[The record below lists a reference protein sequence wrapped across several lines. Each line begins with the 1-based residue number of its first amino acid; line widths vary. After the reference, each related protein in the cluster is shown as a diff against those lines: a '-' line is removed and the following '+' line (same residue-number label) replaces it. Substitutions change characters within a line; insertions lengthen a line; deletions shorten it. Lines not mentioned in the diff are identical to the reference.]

1 LTFQRFDWMNNLCD
15 VVQEWPKALAMDS
28 RAWEQSFKFP
38 KLGSDDL
45 VILHCMDCLLFCF
58 SLHKLIML
66 SQDFITMM
74 GGHVQSS
81 PLADKSAV
89 SHRLGFKVNYDLL
102 GVNASVISKDDYSGI
117 GMGLAG
123 DY

>member
-1 LTFQRFDWMNNLCD
+1 MKTFSSLIFQRFDWMNNLCD

-38 KLGSDDL
+38 KLGNDDL

-89 SHRLGFKVNYDLL
+89 SHRFGF
-102 GVNASVISKDDYSGI
+102 
-117 GMGLAG
+117 
-123 DY
+123 

>member
-1 LTFQRFDWMNNLCD
+1 MNNLCD

-38 KLGSDDL
+38 KLGNDDL

-81 PLADKSAV
+81 LWLPNQQY
-89 SHRLGFKVNYDLL
+89 HIGLGFKMNYDLL
-102 GVNASVISKDDYSGI
+102 GVNAW
-117 GMGLAG
+117 
-123 DY
+123 